1 MPTTTA
7 GQDLIDFSVAGTLT
21 LASGLPSITD
31 ELTIDGTTAPGYY
44 PTETP
49 TFIIDG
55 DFTVFT
61 ANNPSTLSIQG
72 LDLSKSGAQGGTGF
86 DLYVDAGTVTIQ
98 NCKVSNRHRGIICIG
113 NANWTVT
120 DNDLT
125 TSGLNQDNP
134 ALYFQSVSTGTI
146 AASDNLF
153 GGAGANTALRLH
165 DVSGKI
171 IGDETASPAADILIK
186 DADGLMNLT
195 GDGFS
200 IFTTNCSNL
209 TFDNLDVSKPTVSQ
223 SGTGIY
229 LGSSSGAMT
238 VKNCKVNNR
247 HTGIFCQGNA
257 NWTVTDNDLTT
268 SGLNQDNP
276 ALYFQSVSTGTIAA
290 SDNLFGGANANT
302 ALRLHDCSDKI
313 IGDETASPAADI
325 LIKDADG
332 LMNLTGDG
340 FSIFTTNC
348 SNLTFDNLDVSK
360 PTVSQSGTGI
370 YLGSSSGAMIVKNC
384 KVNNRHTGIFCQ
396 GNANWTVTDND
407 LTTSGLNQDNPAL
420 YFQSVSTGTIAASD
434 NLFGG
439 ANANT
444 ALRLQDCSDKIIGDE
459 TASPAAD
466 IVIKD
471 ADGLMDL
478 TGEGI
483 SIFTTNCSNLTFDN
497 LDVSKLTGSQA
508 GTGLYFENSS
518 GTMTVKDC
526 KAKNHH
532 RGIVCQGNAN
542 WTVTDNDLTTSG
554 LNQDNPALYFQ
565 SVSTGTIAAS
575 DNLFGGA
582 NANTALRLQDC
593 SDKIIG
599 DETASP
605 AADIVIKDAD
615 GLMDLTGE
623 GISIFTTNC
632 SNLTFD
638 NLDVSKLTGSQAGT
652 GLYFENSSGTM
663 TVKDCKAKNHH
674 RGIVCLGNANWTVT
688 GNDLTASGL
697 NHEYPALY
705 FIGITTGTIAASN
718 NQFGGAGAN
727 SALRMEAC
735 SGKIIGDENASPAAD
750 ILIKDADGLTDLT
763 GDGISIFTAY
773 CSNLTFDNLD
783 VSKTT
788 GAQAGQGIY
797 LDYSSGSMT
806 VKNCTVNNRN
816 RGIFCGGSAN
826 WTVTGNDLATSG
838 MNYDHPALYFYNV
851 TTGTIAASDNL
862 FGGTGANTA
871 LRLHDCSDK
880 IIGDENASPAA
891 DILIKD
897 ADGLNN
903 LGGEGT
909 HIIYA
914 SNCSNLTFDGLDVSS
929 PTTPAGIGIQLDY
942 SSGNM
947 TVKNCT
953 VHNRHRGLGCHGN
966 ANWTI
971 TGNDL
976 TTSGLNYE
984 HPALYLSGITTGTIA
999 ASDNLFGG
1007 MGANTA
1013 LRLHDCWNKIIGDEN
1028 ASPAANIV
1036 IKDTDGLTN
1045 LTGNGISIYAT
1056 DCANLTFDNLAVSQK
1071 TPATIGTGI
1080 QLDNCLGDMDFKNLT
1095 VTKLNE
1101 GIIFNSPSANLEL
1114 TCSAI
1119 YRNSIGVR
1127 VYSSGGATI
1136 LNNNFKENT
1145 YRSVVNS
1152 SSFPPVD
1159 AQSNY
1164 WLNADGSTTPADA
1177 VNGYTGDV
1185 NVDPALSA
1193 PAGCASAFP
1202 APARFYVDVD
1212 ATAGANNGT
1221 WWTDAF
1227 TDLQSAV
1234 GLAYAGDEIW
1244 VAEGTYY
1251 PTADGNQGVYFNVR
1265 GGVKIYG
1272 GFDGTE
1278 DELTDRVLA
1287 GNETIL
1293 SGDIGNAGD
1302 VADNSDILMAISNA
1316 TAETRVDGF
1325 TFSGAN
1331 NGYTSGALS
1340 IANGTVIN
1348 CIFRNNTAYAGGGMS
1363 IGGGTVNLEN
1373 CLFHDNYG
1381 GAGGGAISSGD
1392 GTLVATNCIFRN
1404 NRGGDSG
1411 GAFFSQAS
1419 PNATFTNCLF
1429 YGQSVISYDGAVMF
1443 SGGTVSL
1450 DHCTVVGQHEP
1461 PGAGFA
1467 RHRQCQKLHT
1477 LEQPVRRLGR
1487 RHVGRELFHYP
1498 ELFPRHWQLKRR
1510 PAFCG
1515 CRRPGW
1521 CRRYF
1526 WHFRRRLGA
1535 QPMFPGD

>member
-1 MPTTTA
+1 
-7 GQDLIDFSVAGTLT
+7 
-21 LASGLPSITD
+21 
-31 ELTIDGTTAPGYY
+31 
-44 PTETP
+44 
-49 TFIIDG
+49 
-55 DFTVFT
+55 
-61 ANNPSTLSIQG
+61 
-72 LDLSKSGAQGGTGF
+72 
-86 DLYVDAGTVTIQ
+86 
-98 NCKVSNRHRGIICIG
+98 
-113 NANWTVT
+113 
-120 DNDLT
+120 
-125 TSGLNQDNP
+125 
-134 ALYFQSVSTGTI
+134 
-146 AASDNLF
+146 
-153 GGAGANTALRLH
+153 
-165 DVSGKI
+165 
-171 IGDETASPAADILIK
+171 
-186 DADGLMNLT
+186 
-195 GDGFS
+195 
-200 IFTTNCSNL
+200 
-209 TFDNLDVSKPTVSQ
+209 
-223 SGTGIY
+223 
-229 LGSSSGAMT
+229 
-238 VKNCKVNNR
+238 
-247 HTGIFCQGNA
+247 
-257 NWTVTDNDLTT
+257 
-268 SGLNQDNP
+268 
-276 ALYFQSVSTGTIAA
+276 
-290 SDNLFGGANANT
+290 
-302 ALRLHDCSDKI
+302 
-313 IGDETASPAADI
+313 
-325 LIKDADG
+325 
-332 LMNLTGDG
+332 
-340 FSIFTTNC
+340 
-348 SNLTFDNLDVSK
+348 
-360 PTVSQSGTGI
+360 
-370 YLGSSSGAMIVKNC
+370 
-384 KVNNRHTGIFCQ
+384 
-396 GNANWTVTDND
+396 
-407 LTTSGLNQDNPAL
+407 
-420 YFQSVSTGTIAASD
+420 
-434 NLFGG
+434 
-439 ANANT
+439 
-444 ALRLQDCSDKIIGDE
+444 
-459 TASPAAD
+459 
-466 IVIKD
+466 
-471 ADGLMDL
+471 
-478 TGEGI
+478 
-483 SIFTTNCSNLTFDN
+483 
-497 LDVSKLTGSQA
+497 
-508 GTGLYFENSS
+508 
-518 GTMTVKDC
+518 
-526 KAKNHH
+526 
-532 RGIVCQGNAN
+532 
-542 WTVTDNDLTTSG
+542 
-554 LNQDNPALYFQ
+554 
-565 SVSTGTIAAS
+565 
-575 DNLFGGA
+575 
-582 NANTALRLQDC
+582 
-593 SDKIIG
+593 
-599 DETASP
+599 
-605 AADIVIKDAD
+605 
-615 GLMDLTGE
+615 
-623 GISIFTTNC
+623 
-632 SNLTFD
+632 
-638 NLDVSKLTGSQAGT
+638 
-652 GLYFENSSGTM
+652 
-663 TVKDCKAKNHH
+663 
-674 RGIVCLGNANWTVT
+674 
-688 GNDLTASGL
+688 
-697 NHEYPALY
+697 
-705 FIGITTGTIAASN
+705 
-718 NQFGGAGAN
+718 
-727 SALRMEAC
+727 
-735 SGKIIGDENASPAAD
+735 
-750 ILIKDADGLTDLT
+750 
-763 GDGISIFTAY
+763 
-773 CSNLTFDNLD
+773 
-783 VSKTT
+783 
-788 GAQAGQGIY
+788 
-797 LDYSSGSMT
+797 
-806 VKNCTVNNRN
+806 
-816 RGIFCGGSAN
+816 
-826 WTVTGNDLATSG
+826 
-838 MNYDHPALYFYNV
+838 
-851 TTGTIAASDNL
+851 
-862 FGGTGANTA
+862 
-871 LRLHDCSDK
+871 
-880 IIGDENASPAA
+880 
-891 DILIKD
+891 
-897 ADGLNN
+897 
-903 LGGEGT
+903 
-909 HIIYA
+909 
-914 SNCSNLTFDGLDVSS
+914 
-929 PTTPAGIGIQLDY
+929 
-942 SSGNM
+942 
-947 TVKNCT
+947 
-953 VHNRHRGLGCHGN
+953 
-966 ANWTI
+966 
-971 TGNDL
+971 
-976 TTSGLNYE
+976 
-984 HPALYLSGITTGTIA
+984 
-999 ASDNLFGG
+999 

-1467 RHRQCQKLHT
+1467 RHRAMSKTASLWNNPSGDLGGGT
-1477 LEQPVRRLGR
+1477 LDVSYSITQNYFPGTATRTATRFLWMPPTRMVPTIFLALPTTAWCPANVPRRLTAQTRTKLRPWIWLANPRVDAPVFGVSPADIGAYEQQNVNFPVVITNIEVPTTTVFDDNGTICTADDSFTADVTVSFTNLSSTGNLSLTSDHILTPVTPVPIGSTTTPTT
-1487 RHVGRELFHYP
+1487 HVFTGVSLRADSEPLILTAQFSDAPCRSPKTQALHRAQDWAISSAS
-1498 ELFPRHWQLKRR
+1498 LAAHNGSTMAV
-1510 PAFCG
+1510 PAAITRMSMTSTPKPFAHKPPTTKPNSNL
-1515 CRRPGW
+1515 CR
-1521 CRRYF
+1521 
-1526 WHFRRRLGA
+1526 LT
-1535 QPMFPGD
+1535 